1 MTVRGR
7 PAPRWLGV
15 VLGVCVLAV
24 GACSGGRNPLA
35 MPAET
40 QFNFHNTSIGL
51 GNWPCG
57 CSYVPYD
64 FIYIDQ
70 FDTTRTD
77 DPYFNSAFDS
87 YPIDPN
93 AQSGILPY
101 ERIEYMREVA
111 GAHRFR
117 FTNFAHGVVVDTT
130 LDLAASANTVIYLL
144 DSIGTRYHVL
154 TVDESPPGPANSVQ
168 LRVLNSSPDAGPVS
182 AYVVASSG
190 TFLWSNLPQQVPY
203 GTVSPYVT
211 IDTSVVASDGNVYLK
226 FFGGTD
232 TTQTVAAATV
242 PFTPGRSYHVVV
254 EGLVSPHV
262 LPYPGALSVTVNPSV
277 TARVR
282 VAY

>member
-1 MTVRGR
+1 MTVS
-7 PAPRWLGV
+7 RWAGV
-15 VLGVCVLAV
+15 VVGVSALVV
-24 GACSGGRNPLA
+24 GACGGSRNPLA
-35 MPAET
+35 TPAET
-40 QFNFHNTSIGL
+40 QFNFHTASIGL

-77 DPYFNSAFDS
+77 DPYFNGAFDS

-93 AQSGILPY
+93 AHSGIPLF
-101 ERIEYMREVA
+101 ERIEYMREAA

-117 FTNFAHGVVVDTT
+117 FTNFNHGVVVDTT
-130 LDLAASANTVIYLL
+130 LALAASANTVIYLT
-144 DSIGTRYHVL
+144 DSIGVRYHVML
-154 TVDESPPGPANSVQ
+154 VDESTPGPANSVRM
-168 LRVLNSSPDAGPVS
+168 RVLNLSPDAGPVS

-190 TFLWSNLPQQVPY
+190 TFLWSNLPQQVAY
-203 GTVSPYVT
+203 GTISPYVT
-211 IDTSVVASDGNVYLK
+211 VDPSVVASDGNVYLK

-232 TTQTVAAATV
+232 TAQTVAAATV

-262 LPYPGALSVTVNPSV
+262 VSYPGAVSVTVNPSV
-277 TARVR
+277 TAHVR
-282 VAY
+282 VAH